1 MRKFTLLLTVKIAS
15 FITALLFLFD
25 SAVFGYD
32 GDYYTYGT
40 INIVAPAWQMMS
52 LVFSDTSYGSLITAA
67 VLVSGFIVIGG
78 AFVSWY
84 KTGKASFFAWLPQI
98 LIGVF
103 LWLIVFNGYGNLTIY
118 DQTLNAFK
126 QVPGV
131 PNGLIFV
138 ANVMSTIE
146 KNVVDIV
153 TTAGSPLIPYA
164 DGGKGLGFNL
174 FQAAYDLEVQGVPM
188 QENLDKSLNQYN
200 KDCLMFELS
209 QPNPSITPDAI
220 MNSSDLFTT
229 IWALAGNPAIPTL
242 YYNDANPNG
251 TPTTC
256 DQAWAN
262 IASDLQNSVTSNT
275 LLQSICQSQGFNK
288 SDPNQIARCQTITN
302 EYITALMNNANIT
315 TVQNFLIQ
323 NKMAQKLDSTIRDID
338 PIAAS
343 STMATYNTMQS
354 MLGAGQT
361 IPQWMPVARG
371 VFTAIAVSLMPFLC
385 LVIPTA
391 LSVRGLKM
399 IIGFFVFLCCWG
411 ICDAIL
417 HTLLLTLS
425 LNEFAFVQ
433 SHNIGLTALMT
444 MPEAT
449 TRAVAVYGYILT
461 ASILLALFVT
471 TIFVEFGGYALTSM
485 ASNITGTIEGAGAR
499 GAETSMDPGKS
510 GQYRDSLR
518 EGIANTGKADMANM
532 QADIAQRMARGVR
545 EVTAGTKSIDAAGGF
560 GSYVDKGSTS
570 DAYTNIKGIEA
581 SEKVVKGLGGGDI
594 GRAAGIVSSVEAG
607 RSVGD
612 IEGLKQYMKDNNIQ
626 GDIGAFTQD
635 VSQVNTLKNTGS
647 TVAYQQALGDF
658 AKKYDMT
665 EGQATT
671 VLSTAPVGQAIGEYD
686 KFRLTNLLLDNK
698 FGGYGQ
704 KGYQNY
710 LEWERQGAVID
721 AAGAASLANAGYGK
735 FYAGQKLSVN
745 YGNDGN
751 AIVSATGDNILLE
764 NDQRARVTTDG
775 SGTKIAQTGGGW
787 SHETILD
794 RNGNEISSK
803 GARTWT
809 KEDPMDLGDGRHS
822 IVGGETRWEGDQIF
836 GREVMMRDNKTGKV
850 SAAGITMDETTG
862 EAVFV
867 SARSGKEFMRID
879 KDSDLYERL
888 HTSRVGTDIQK
899 IDRESIDNYST
910 TLADGKV
917 LAGGHYERHGNE
929 VVYSGPMT
937 VDGQSVAGV
946 MKMDRSGQA
955 LFTAWE
961 HGSTGKEGNVIHMD
975 TALSGK
981 QLAAFNKALA
991 ADGHQF
997 AAQANDHIQA
1007 TYSAD
1012 GRQLLDFSIVRG
1024 GHKVYSSHDETKV
1037 GKTKDTYVD
1046 REDIHA
1052 GTKVD
1057 GAITSV
1063 VKDYFGEGAA
1073 TAVATGMNVTA
1084 DVSTVVGGARAI
1096 RGTPDKEGKAWGER
1110 LGDKIKEKWNKS
1122 GETQDSL
1129 NIIPKTVIDKHE
1141 KAAEKAWGPP
1151 DTWGF

>member
-15 FITALLFLFD
+15 FITVLLFLFD

-251 TPTTC
+251 TPATC

-262 IASDLQNSVTSNT
+262 ISSDLQNSVTSNT
-275 LLQSICQSQGFNK
+275 LMQSICQSQGFNK

-315 TVQNFLIQ
+315 TVQNFMIQ
-323 NKMAQKLDSTIRDID
+323 NKIAQKLDSTIRDID

-343 STMATYNTMQS
+343 STMATYNAMQS

-433 SHNIGLTALMT
+433 SHNIGFTALMT

-449 TRAVAVYGYILT
+449 TRAVAVYGYILS

-518 EGIANTGKADMANM
+518 EGIANTGKADMTNLHEDVM
-532 QADIAQRMARGVR
+532 QRAARGVGDTR
-545 EVTAGTKSIDAAGGF
+545 ANISTLEDKGFGGMVDGEFGKTVYNTRKGFGEGTAAIEAGGGKVEDKSYQDTAAGLYQHKEVLSGATGGVFMSENLEKDDQQYATLDTPYAKGITMENGKVTNIDKATMSAGFAQDAKETATKSVGKTIASSVDTSTMWGKTEDLAKTIGVSESDAHKLQQSAGHEFAKNYANNRALQEAKDASTGQSMAGWAQGTLGNDGLMGAIAGGAL
-560 GSYVDKGSTS
+560 GWKVQAGGKVQIEGKQTNGKTSTFTLEARDAEAFKNAISESQEKAFVSTFNSS
-570 DAYTNIKGIEA
+570 DGLKLAKNISHKLGLTETENMATQFQSADTASATIQQNILPRMINEA
-581 SEKVVKGLGGGDI
+581 MYLDHD
-594 GRAAGIVSSVEAG
+594 RFAGISDPRVRAYEAVKWLSSDDLEAKKFREDFMNRTLHENATSQKVQDEVSQTEHNLKEKKERADVTGEQTVGQVDSSIREANSLENTG
-607 RSVGD
+607 
-612 IEGLKQYMKDNNIQ
+612 KPKDSIPNADWNNIQ
-626 GDIGAFTQD
+626 QQVQD
-635 VSQVNTLKNTGS
+635 KQDYTVEKQKEFEHGRPVDATIDYVKNIPG
-647 TVAYQQALGDF
+647 Y
-658 AKKYDMT
+658 AKQGIYGLNEPSNQPGKEAAKD
-665 EGQATT
+665 
-671 VLSTAPVGQAIGEYD
+671 D
-686 KFRLTNLLLDNK
+686 KK
-698 FGGYGQ
+698 GKQ
-704 KGYQNY
+704 K
-710 LEWERQGAVID
+710 D
-721 AAGAASLANAGYGK
+721 
-735 FYAGQKLSVN
+735 
-745 YGNDGN
+745 
-751 AIVSATGDNILLE
+751 
-764 NDQRARVTTDG
+764 
-775 SGTKIAQTGGGW
+775 
-787 SHETILD
+787 
-794 RNGNEISSK
+794 
-803 GARTWT
+803 
-809 KEDPMDLGDGRHS
+809 
-822 IVGGETRWEGDQIF
+822 
-836 GREVMMRDNKTGKV
+836 
-850 SAAGITMDETTG
+850 GITEPGDW
-862 EAVFV
+862 
-867 SARSGKEFMRID
+867 
-879 KDSDLYERL
+879 
-888 HTSRVGTDIQK
+888 
-899 IDRESIDNYST
+899 
-910 TLADGKV
+910 
-917 LAGGHYERHGNE
+917 
-929 VVYSGPMT
+929 P
-937 VDGQSVAGV
+937 
-946 MKMDRSGQA
+946 
-955 LFTAWE
+955 
-961 HGSTGKEGNVIHMD
+961 
-975 TALSGK
+975 
-981 QLAAFNKALA
+981 
-991 ADGHQF
+991 
-997 AAQANDHIQA
+997 
-1007 TYSAD
+1007 
-1012 GRQLLDFSIVRG
+1012 GR
-1024 GHKVYSSHDETKV
+1024 
-1037 GKTKDTYVD
+1037 
-1046 REDIHA
+1046 
-1052 GTKVD
+1052 
-1057 GAITSV
+1057 
-1063 VKDYFGEGAA
+1063 
-1073 TAVATGMNVTA
+1073 
-1084 DVSTVVGGARAI
+1084 
-1096 RGTPDKEGKAWGER
+1096 
-1110 LGDKIKEKWNKS
+1110 
-1122 GETQDSL
+1122 
-1129 NIIPKTVIDKHE
+1129 
-1141 KAAEKAWGPP
+1141 
-1151 DTWGF
+1151 